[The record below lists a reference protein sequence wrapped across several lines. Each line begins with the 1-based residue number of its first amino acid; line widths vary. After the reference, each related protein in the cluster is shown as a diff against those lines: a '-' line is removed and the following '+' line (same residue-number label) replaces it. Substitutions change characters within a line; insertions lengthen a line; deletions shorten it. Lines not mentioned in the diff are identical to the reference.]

1 MNRGQVQQVG
11 MPDEVFN
18 RPLNTFVGSPSMN
31 LLDGTIRGGAEGRP
45 VVDLAAFSQP
55 VPDRFLD
62 ALRTKGV
69 ERVKWG
75 IRPEAIKLLDEPQSD
90 DVAGRVDVIEPL
102 GSRQL
107 IFMRS
112 GDQVFVVM
120 TDAERRFKVGETR
133 SLRFEGKYVNMCDAQ
148 TGLSLSGG
156 SAAEEAEHGEH
167 TVVYRI

>member
-133 SLRFEGKYVNMCDAQ
+133 SLRFEGKYVNMFDAQ

-156 SAAEEAEHGEH
+156 
-167 TVVYRI
+167 